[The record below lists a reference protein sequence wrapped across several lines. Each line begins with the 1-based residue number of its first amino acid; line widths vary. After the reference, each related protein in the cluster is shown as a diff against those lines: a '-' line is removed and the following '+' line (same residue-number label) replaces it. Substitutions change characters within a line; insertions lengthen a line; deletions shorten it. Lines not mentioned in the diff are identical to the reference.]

1 MEQMIPQLMPFGMA
15 FIGMVL
21 GIAGTWLSLRLN
33 YERAVQRVKSEL
45 ELVRATM
52 SERLGS
58 REQQL
63 QELKNAMDQAV
74 TEGAQLR
81 AELRTESERRVAAEE
96 KNSRVPELEGEMK
109 SWEERT
115 STLQSENTELHAR
128 LAEVETKLIEE
139 SKFTQE
145 KLALLREA
153 REQMTDAFKALSAD
167 ALRGNNQSFLELART
182 TLEKFHEGAK
192 SDLAM
197 RQTAIDELVKP
208 LKDSLEKVDGKIG
221 EIERTR
227 STAYVSLH
235 EQIKTLATTQERLQR
250 ETSNLVQA
258 LRSPTVRGRWGEIQL
273 KRVVE
278 IAGMLEYCDFSQQE
292 TIGAEQGRL
301 RPDMII
307 RLPNDKIV
315 VVDSKAPLQAYLE
328 ALEAEDETVR
338 LTKLR
343 EHARHIRTH
352 LSQLSNKAYWDQFQS
367 APEFAVLFL
376 PGETFFSAALEQEP
390 GLIEFGVERNVI
402 LATPTTLIAL
412 LRAVAYGWK
421 QERIAA
427 NALAIS
433 ELGRV
438 LYDRIRAFI
447 SHFSEVGRG
456 LDRAVGAYNKAVGSV
471 EGRVLV
477 AARRFKELGASSGGD
492 IESPDLVDK
501 SARSVRMHLLPES
514 AEETSDQNDLDN
526 STSIEI
532 KDT

>member
-1 MEQMIPQLMPFGMA
+1 MEEIILYFRSYGMA
-15 FIGMVL
+15 LGAMVL
-21 GIAGTWLSLRLN
+21 GIAGAWLILRLK
-33 YERAVQRVKSEL
+33 YGQALQQVKAEL
-45 ELVRATM
+45 ELGQATM
-52 SERLGS
+52 IERLGG

-63 QELKNAMDQAV
+63 RELKDALDHAATDSSQLRL
-74 TEGAQLR
+74 ELR
-81 AELRTESERRVAAEE
+81 AEAERRAAAEE
-96 KNSRVPELEGEMK
+96 KNCRLPELEAELK
-109 SWEERT
+109 SRDEQACA
-115 STLQSENTELHAR
+115 LQSENTELRAR
-128 LAEVETKLIEE
+128 LAEVETKLFEE
-139 SKFTQE
+139 SKAAQE
-145 KLALLREA
+145 KLTMLREA
-153 REQMTDAFKALSAD
+153 REQMTDAFKALSSD
-167 ALRGNNQSFLELART
+167 ALKGNNQSFLELARA

-192 SDLAM
+192 SDLVM

-221 EIERTR
+221 EIERSR

-258 LRSPTVRGRWGEIQL
+258 LRTPTVRGRWGEIQL

-278 IAGMLEYCDFSQQE
+278 IAGMLEYCDFNQQE
-292 TIGAEQGRL
+292 SVAVEQGRL

-307 RLPNDKIV
+307 RLPNEKIV

-328 ALEAEDETVR
+328 ALEALDEAVR

-376 PGETFFSAALEQEP
+376 PGETFFSAALEQDP

-438 LYDRIRAFI
+438 LYDRLRAFVA
-447 SHFSEVGRG
+447 HFSEIGRG
-456 LDRAVGAYNKAVGSV
+456 LDRAVGSYNKAVGSV

-477 AARRFKELGASSGGD
+477 AARKFKELGASSGGD
-492 IESPDLVDK
+492 LASPELVDK
-501 SARSVRMHLLPES
+501 TARNLRADAVVGSLRNEDDS
-514 AEETSDQNDLDN
+514 FNGDA
-526 STSIEI
+526 
-532 KDT
+532 

>member
-1 MEQMIPQLMPFGMA
+1 MEQIIPQIMPFGMA
-15 FIGMVL
+15 LIGMVL
-21 GIAGTWLSLRLN
+21 GTVGTCLILRLTHQRAI
-33 YERAVQRVKSEL
+33 ERVQAEL

-52 SERLGS
+52 SERLGG

-63 QELKNAMDQAV
+63 QELKNALDHAA
-74 TEGAQLR
+74 TEDAQLR
-81 AELRTESERRVAAEE
+81 LELRSESERRAAAEE
-96 KNSRVPELEGEMK
+96 KNSRLPELEAEMK
-109 SWEERT
+109 SRDEQAC
-115 STLQSENTELHAR
+115 SVQSQNTELRAR

-139 SKFTQE
+139 SKAAQE

-153 REQMTDAFKALSAD
+153 REQMTDSFKALSAD
-167 ALRGNNQSFLELART
+167 ALKGSNQSFLELARAS
-182 TLEKFHEGAK
+182 LEKFHEGAK

-208 LKDSLEKVDGKIG
+208 LKDSLEKVEGKIG
-221 EIERTR
+221 EVEKTR

-235 EQIKTLATTQERLQR
+235 EQIRTLATTQERLQR

-278 IAGMLEYCDFSQQE
+278 IAGMLEYCDFSQQ
-292 TIGAEQGRL
+292 TTVGAEQGRL

-307 RLPNDKIV
+307 RLPSDKIV

-328 ALEAEDETVR
+328 AVEARDEAVR

-352 LSQLSNKAYWDQFQS
+352 LSQLSSKAYWDQFQS

-376 PGETFFSAALEQEP
+376 PGETFFSAALEQDP

-433 ELGRV
+433 ELGRI
-438 LYDRIRAFI
+438 LYDRIRAFVA
-447 SHFSEVGRG
+447 HFSEVGRG

-477 AARRFKELGASSGGD
+477 AARKFKELGTSSGADIDSPEVIDKAARRLRADALLEEIENANEKHDGD
-492 IESPDLVDK
+492 D
-501 SARSVRMHLLPES
+501 
-514 AEETSDQNDLDN
+514 
-526 STSIEI
+526 
-532 KDT
+532 

>member
-1 MEQMIPQLMPFGMA
+1 MEQIIPLLMPFGMA
-15 FIGMVL
+15 LIGMVL
-21 GIAGTWLSLRLN
+21 GIVGTWLVLRLK
-33 YERAVQRVKSEL
+33 YAQALQRVQAEL
-45 ELVRATM
+45 ELTRATM
-52 SERLGS
+52 SERLGGQ
-58 REQQL
+58 EHQQR
-63 QELKNAMDQAV
+63 ELKNALDQAA
-74 TEGAQLR
+74 TEGAHLR
-81 AELRTESERRVAAEE
+81 AELKSESERRAIAEE
-96 KNSRVPELEGEMK
+96 KNSRIPDLEEELH
-109 SWEERT
+109 SREEQR
-115 STLQSENTELHAR
+115 LAIQSENTELRAR
-128 LAEVETKLIEE
+128 LSEVETKLIEE
-139 SKFTQE
+139 SKAAQE
-145 KLALLREA
+145 KLGLLREA

-167 ALRGNNQSFLELART
+167 ALQGNNQSFLELARA

-221 EIERTR
+221 EIERAR

-258 LRSPTVRGRWGEIQL
+258 LRSPAVRGRWGEIQL

-278 IAGMLEYCDFSQQE
+278 IAGMLEYCDFTQQE
-292 TIGAEQGRL
+292 SVAAEQGRL

-328 ALEAEDETVR
+328 ALEAPDEAAR

-343 EHARHIRTH
+343 EHARQIRTH

-376 PGETFFSAALEQEP
+376 PGETFFSAALEQDP
-390 GLIEFGVERNVI
+390 GLIEFGAERNVI

-438 LYDRIRAFI
+438 LYDRIRAFVG
-447 SHFSEVGRG
+447 HFSEIGRG

-477 AARRFKELGASSGGD
+477 AARKFKELGAASGG
-492 IESPDLVDK
+492 EMGSVEMVEK
-501 SARSVRMHLLPES
+501 AARNFGENLLGLSEIV
-514 AEETSDQNDLDN
+514 EDSDQPGQ
-526 STSIEI
+526 
-532 KDT
+532 